1 MGGVAILVRNK
12 IKQQQLPSLA
22 LTYLE
27 AVAVSININNKYIT
41 FVSAYQPPSRQ
52 MLIADYE
59 KVMSLDNSVIIAGD
73 LNSKHI
79 NWGCRVTNPNGS
91 KS

>member
-12 IKQQQLPSLA
+12 IKQQQLPTLV

-27 AVAVSININNKYIT
+27 AIAVSININNKYIT
-41 FVSAYQPPSRQ
+41 FFSAYQPPSRQ

-59 KVMSLDNSVIIAGD
+59 KVLNLDNSVIISGD

-79 NWGCRVTNPNGS
+79 N
-91 KS
+91 

>member
-1 MGGVAILVRNK
+1 
-12 IKQQQLPSLA
+12 
-22 LTYLE
+22 
-27 AVAVSININNKYIT
+27 
-41 FVSAYQPPSRQ
+41 

-59 KVMSLDNSVIIAGD
+59 KVMSLDNSIIIAGD